1 MAHEGKHAI
10 NATNVCTSLL
20 SVTLSLFL
28 LAFFRPWRIMS
39 SLFPPGGLKL
49 KRRDATFLVALVAF
63 AGVVVQA
70 AGGTWD
76 GQAHLVREEPEQ
88 FWSLQHSIVYAGL
101 AMVACS
107 AAAGSAMLVRSWR
120 HDDDEKALLKWV
132 AVVSFGAI
140 LELFSG
146 YFDMR
151 AHEVSG
157 LDAMVTPSHVG
168 LHVGILIVSLGCYF
182 MFSSIGNRMA
192 RKVVPMAIMTVFF
205 SAAWVAFNLI
215 MAVAP
220 ALLCLPIYKL
230 LSSGCEV
237 L

>member
-1 MAHEGKHAI
+1 
-10 NATNVCTSLL
+10 
-20 SVTLSLFL
+20 
-28 LAFFRPWRIMS
+28 MS
-39 SLFPPGGLKL
+39 SLLFSPGRLVI
-49 KRRDATFLVALVAF
+49 KRRDAMFLVALVAF

-76 GQAHLVREEPEQ
+76 GQAHLVREEPEK

-107 AAAGSAMLVRSWR
+107 AVAGFALPARR
-120 HDDDEKALLKWV
+120 RRLDDDEKALLKWV
-132 AVVSFGAI
+132 AVISLGAI

-168 LHVGILIVSLGCYF
+168 LHVGILVVSLGCYF
-182 MFSSIGNRMA
+182 MFSGIGTGMA
-192 RKVVPMAIMTVFF
+192 RKVVPLAIVTVFF

-220 ALLCLPIYKL
+220 AMLCLPIYKL

>member
-1 MAHEGKHAI
+1 
-10 NATNVCTSLL
+10 
-20 SVTLSLFL
+20 
-28 LAFFRPWRIMS
+28 
-39 SLFPPGGLKL
+39 
-49 KRRDATFLVALVAF
+49 
-63 AGVVVQA
+63 
-70 AGGTWD
+70 
-76 GQAHLVREEPEQ
+76 VREEPEK

-107 AAAGSAMLVRSWR
+107 AFAGFALLARR
-120 HDDDEKALLKWV
+120 RRLDDDEKTLLKWV
-132 AVVSFGAI
+132 AVISLGAI

-168 LHVGILIVSLGCYF
+168 LHVGILVVSLGCYF
-182 MFSSIGNRMA
+182 MFSGIGTGMA
-192 RKVVPMAIMTVFF
+192 RKVVPLAIVTVFF

-220 ALLCLPIYKL
+220 AMLCLPIYKL

>member
-1 MAHEGKHAI
+1 M
-10 NATNVCTSLL
+10 
-20 SVTLSLFL
+20 
-28 LAFFRPWRIMS
+28 
-39 SLFPPGGLKL
+39 
-49 KRRDATFLVALVAF
+49 FLVALVAF

-76 GQAHLVREEPEQ
+76 GQTHLVRAEPEQ

-107 AAAGSAMLVRSWR
+107 AAAGFALLVRRRR
-120 HDDDEKALLKWV
+120 HDGDGEKALLKWV
-132 AVVSFGAI
+132 AVLSFGAI

-151 AHEVSG
+151 AHEING

-182 MFSSIGNRMA
+182 MFSGIGTRMA
-192 RKVVPMAIMTVFF
+192 RMAVPMAVMTVFF

-215 MAVAP
+215 MALAP

>member
-1 MAHEGKHAI
+1 
-10 NATNVCTSLL
+10 
-20 SVTLSLFL
+20 
-28 LAFFRPWRIMS
+28 MS
-39 SLFPPGGLKL
+39 FPPGGLIM
-49 KRRDATFLVALVAF
+49 KRRDAIFLVALVAF
-63 AGVVVQA
+63 VGVIVQA

-76 GQAHLVREEPEQ
+76 GQAHLVREEPER

-107 AAAGSAMLVRSWR
+107 VIAGFALSARKR
-120 HDDDEKALLKWV
+120 QDDEKALLKWV
-132 AVVSFGAI
+132 AVVSLGAI

-151 AHEVSG
+151 AHEMSG

-182 MFSSIGNRMA
+182 MFYAIETRMA
-192 RKVVPMAIMTVFF
+192 RKMIPVAVMTVFF
-205 SAAWVAFNLI
+205 SAAWIAFNLL
-215 MAVAP
+215 MALAP

>member
-1 MAHEGKHAI
+1 M
-10 NATNVCTSLL
+10 
-20 SVTLSLFL
+20 
-28 LAFFRPWRIMS
+28 
-39 SLFPPGGLKL
+39 
-49 KRRDATFLVALVAF
+49 KRRDVIFLAALVAL
-63 AGVVVQA
+63 AGVIVQA
-70 AGGTWD
+70 VGGTWD
-76 GQAHLVREEPEQ
+76 GQAHLVREVPEQ

-107 AAAGSAMLVRSWR
+107 AAAGFAVLARR
-120 HDDDEKALLKWV
+120 RQEGEKALLKWV
-132 AVVSFGAI
+132 AIVSIGAG

-151 AHEVSG
+151 AHETSG

-168 LHVGILIVSLGCYF
+168 LHVGIFIVSLGCYF
-182 MFSSIGNRMA
+182 MFSCIETRMA
-192 RKVVPMAIMTVFF
+192 RKMVPLAIMTVFF
-205 SAAWVAFNLI
+205 SAAWIAFNLI
-215 MAVAP
+215 MVLAP